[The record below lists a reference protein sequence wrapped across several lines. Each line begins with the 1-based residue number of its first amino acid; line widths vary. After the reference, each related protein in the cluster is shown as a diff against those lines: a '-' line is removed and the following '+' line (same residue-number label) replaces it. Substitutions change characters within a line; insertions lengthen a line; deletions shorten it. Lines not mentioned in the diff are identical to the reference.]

1 MSRTYE
7 HYMLLGS
14 ENQKKCPP
22 FCLCEFQLS
31 HHSTQ
36 AKKGGVLMVHTI
48 RNIQLLAREFN
59 DASLTNALKSQFCF
73 PIYVN

>member
-1 MSRTYE
+1 MIGKRQIVQQ
-7 HYMLLGS
+7 
-14 ENQKKCPP
+14 NPP
-22 FCLCEFQLS
+22 VLAEEFVTPCLCEFQLP

-36 AKKGGVLMVHTI
+36 AKHGGVLMVHTI
-48 RNIQLLAREFN
+48 LNIQLLAREFN